1 MTGITGVV
9 PTQGRASLEALLQ
22 SVAAQG
28 LRPEDEYIVVVDT
41 FQMDGDTQQAIID
54 RVTGFAPL
62 AGKSLKVLTYD
73 AGHCCWGHCQLGVA
87 LANARPGNYITFN
100 DDDDIYAFGA
110 WDAIRRQIDMD
121 QSFLHGRTRCHI
133 FKFRTSW
140 RQLLPEGPSL
150 QEGRVGGHCLV
161 VPNIIGKV
169 GRLTCRYNGDWDLIE
184 STVSRWGDD
193 VDFHDDVIALARPS
207 EEEYWW
213 MTQSD

>member
-1 MTGITGVV
+1 MGTGTRSFSGHVYNLVTDSGWYVANGV
-9 PTQGRASLEALLQ
+9 
-22 SVAAQG
+22 
-28 LRPEDEYIVVVDT
+28 
-41 FQMDGDTQQAIID
+41 II
-54 RVTGFAPL
+54 
-62 AGKSLKVLTYD
+62 
-73 AGHCCWGHCQLGVA
+73 HNCQLNAA
-87 LANARPGNYITFN
+87 LGIVQPGNYITFN
-100 DDDDIYAFGA
+100 DDDDIYAPGA

-161 VPNIIGKV
+161 VPNIVGKV

-193 VDFHDDVIALARPS
+193 VDFHDDVIALARPT